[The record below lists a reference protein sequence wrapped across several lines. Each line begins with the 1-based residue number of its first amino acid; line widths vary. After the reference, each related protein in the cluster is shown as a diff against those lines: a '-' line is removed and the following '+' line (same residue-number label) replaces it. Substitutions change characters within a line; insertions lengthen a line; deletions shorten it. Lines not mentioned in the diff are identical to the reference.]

1 MAVYFA
7 NNSIIFIGQAGTL
20 IVYPNTNGYRNLAVC
35 TGLFSV
41 LQNELFFLAIV
52 WLRKQKDQSAC

>member
-1 MAVYFA
+1 MAVSFA

-20 IVYPNTNGYRNLAVC
+20 IVYPNTNSYRNLAVC

-52 WLRKQKDQSAC
+52 